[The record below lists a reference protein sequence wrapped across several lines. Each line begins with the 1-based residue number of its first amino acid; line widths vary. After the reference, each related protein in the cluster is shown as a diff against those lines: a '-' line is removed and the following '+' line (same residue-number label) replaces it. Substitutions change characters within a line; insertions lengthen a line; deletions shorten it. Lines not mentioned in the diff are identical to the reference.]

1 MWDCEKLVR
10 TAQLPVVHSVRHG
23 TVYVKETH
31 FCLYKSRLGHGPP
44 RPRETG
50 MLGDPR
56 IARTERRIRTVNDM
70 LASETAAF
78 NVTNND
84 H

>member
-1 MWDCEKLVR
+1 M
-10 TAQLPVVHSVRHG
+10 
-23 TVYVKETH
+23 
-31 FCLYKSRLGHGPP
+31 
-44 RPRETG
+44 G

-56 IARTERRIRTVNDM
+56 IARTERRIRTVDDM
-70 LASETAAF
+70 LASETATF